1 MSMHGGIPSIKTAG
15 LISSF
20 QSDMNNSMVAQ
31 TMEEYALAS
40 SEAAYENPVE
50 QAPIGFMESG
60 GEIQIS

>member
-20 QSDMNNSMVAQ
+20 QSEMNNSMVAQ

-40 SEAAYENPVE
+40 SEAAYENP
-50 QAPIGFMESG
+50 
-60 GEIQIS
+60 GE